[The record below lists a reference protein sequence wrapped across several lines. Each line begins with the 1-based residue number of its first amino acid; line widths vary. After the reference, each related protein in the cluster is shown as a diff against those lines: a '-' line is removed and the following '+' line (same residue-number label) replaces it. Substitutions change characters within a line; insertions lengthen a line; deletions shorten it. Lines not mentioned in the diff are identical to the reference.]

1 MRLKLKHSSDDICM
15 SLRKLY
21 LQLKNLLSN
30 SDHLASIFVCFMV
43 GKMMLMKITQI
54 VSGKMRIV

>member
-30 SDHLASIFVCFMV
+30 SDHLASIFV
-43 GKMMLMKITQI
+43 LW
-54 VSGKMRIV
+54 